1 MGATDVKVD
10 SDPSESTGRGGSA
23 LLGRAASSPWTVA
36 AVPLSTNCEVAQQ
49 HKGENGEWRS
59 VVIRIEI
66 GRELAYNDSAEL
78 GWGSPVCPAPLPGRV
93 PGGFSEVRL
102 TRPLGHCDRSCCH
115 TLRRPHPR
123 FPSLPS
129 PGVVENPTVGKCQ
142 DGGVLARWAGRP
154 RVYPSARKVAD
165 PPRWGIGP
173 CSPSVRLWSALSHC
187 PGTQSP
193 GSAGS

>member
-1 MGATDVKVD
+1 MD
-10 SDPSESTGRGGSA
+10 SRCRPPSPPIAKLRSSTEMRTGKGPPYKTGSTSV
-23 LLGRAASSPWTVA
+23 LVRRAAREG
-36 AVPLSTNCEVAQQ
+36 N
-49 HKGENGEWRS
+49 S
-59 VVIRIEI
+59 VVMRIEI
-66 GRELAYNDSAEL
+66 GRELVYNGS
-78 GWGSPVCPAPLPGRV
+78 GRIGSGSPAIPAPLPAPARGV
-93 PGGFSEVRL
+93 FSEVRL